1 MDKTIDKI
9 IESNLTTKEKVDKLL
24 ELDATLYTNLGTDST
39 AEEKK
44 EVKRISKI
52 IYKSIKK
59 IDKESGEI
67 LLKVIDA

>member
-1 MDKTIDKI
+1 MDIINKI
-9 IESNLTTKEKVDKLL
+9 TESNLTTKEKVDKLL
-24 ELDATLYTNLGTDST
+24 ELDATLYTNLGVDST
-39 AEEKK
+39 TEEKK